1 MMIPALPNRA
11 GISTGDRGIK
21 LLESD
26 GFYRRNLMYIDFNLV
41 ILRNFLQKM
50 FSLLKKLLI
59 SLKTISH
66 AAHD

>member
-1 MMIPALPNRA
+1 MIPALPNRA

-26 GFYRRNLMYIDFNLV
+26 GFYHRNLMYSDFNLV

-50 FSLLKKLLI
+50 FF
-59 SLKTISH
+59 
-66 AAHD
+66 AP